1 MARTGHRPLTTSAAL
16 AFLSWALVAGACGT
30 TGYEPPKWVPT
41 ESGGQRIFLDAK
53 EFENALAVHLK
64 RVNVTTW
71 KEVEMREDLSRFE
84 LSGRKALIWIAE
96 AGSEF
101 EFDYAANLTER
112 LAVFTFIKDNEIKWG
127 ERGTAAIE
135 KEIMRYIKFDHPLV
149 SDKKC
154 FGFGGSWP
162 KIDADAGDLTTSRNI
177 AGFYCSSTGADI
189 SASKIGSFIKGIKIK
204 GEIKE

>member
-53 EFENALAVHLK
+53 EFENTLAVHLK
-64 RVNVTTW
+64 RVSVTTW
-71 KEVEMREDLSRFE
+71 KEVEMREDLSKFE

-101 EFDYAANLTER
+101 EFDYAENLTER
-112 LAVFTFIKDNEIKWG
+112 LAVFTLISDNEIKWG
-127 ERGTAAIE
+127 ERGAAAIE
-135 KEIMRYIKFDHPLV
+135 EQKMWYIKFDHPLI

-162 KIDADAGDLTTSRNI
+162 NIHIYSSAGQTSRNI
-177 AGFYCSSTGADI
+177 AGIYCSSTREDI

-204 GEIKE
+204 GELKE